1 MNPAILVLT
10 AHGSAD
16 PRAAANTHAVAQR
29 IRRDRPGL
37 DVRVAFCEQ
46 STPNVRDVVT
56 DAPGAGDEPLARR
69 ATVVVTPLLLA
80 DAYHA
85 RVDIP
90 ALIADSGAAQAD
102 VLGEDH
108 RLVAV
113 LRQRV
118 RELRVSRLDPD
129 VGVLVVAVGSSRP
142 AANARTSAVAPALAA
157 STRWAG
163 AVTAF
168 ATGPRP
174 SLDDAA
180 QRLRAAGARRLVIAP
195 WFLAHGRITDRVAE
209 YAAAQ
214 GITMAEPL
222 GAHKLVAAAVLA
234 RFDRAR
240 AEANRLAA

>member
-1 MNPAILVLT
+1 MSPPLLVLT
-10 AHGSAD
+10 AHGSTD
-16 PRAAANTHAVAQR
+16 PRAAANTHAVAER
-29 IRRDRPGL
+29 IRCDRQGQ

-46 STPNVRDVVT
+46 STPNVRDVVAG
-56 DAPGAGDEPLARR
+56 APSA
-69 ATVVVTPLLLA
+69 VVTPLLLA
-80 DAYHA
+80 NAYHA

-102 VLGEDH
+102 VLGEDP
-108 RLVAV
+108 RLVTV

-118 RELRVSRLDPD
+118 RELEVSRLDPD
-129 VGVLVVAVGSSRP
+129 VGVLVVAVGSSRQE
-142 AANARTSAVAPALAA
+142 ANARTSAVAPVLAA
-157 STRWAG
+157 GTRWAG

-174 SLDDAA
+174 SLDEAA
-180 QRLRAAGARRLVIAP
+180 QQLRAAGARRLVLAP
-195 WFLAHGRITDRVAE
+195 WFLAHGRITDRIAE

-222 GAHKLVAAAVLA
+222 GAHKLVAAAVLD

-240 AEANRLAA
+240 AEAHRLAA